1 MLPPGTFS
9 PGESIPSGGTC
20 QNNCTRD
27 FFDCRTTVCA
37 NGICGQTPR
46 PNTPRLSC
54 ADQRNA
60 TNYDFCREGIC
71 VASFYPGS
79 TFLQLSLV
87 PTTLNVPG
95 DYAYPRA
102 LQAAIVAAAGLDNAT
117 SLPNIRTCFEITQR
131 LQGVVDTA
139 LNQQVIRTCQMAAV
153 LTALSGNVRTYTVY
167 VEVVAGPQGLDTNAT
182 AAQVA
187 QLANASALAAV
198 GVASAFVLATS
209 PFLTGPEFV
218 PCCNGYYLGIS
229 IGVAC
234 AVFVATLLGCVVFYW
249 LKSAREI
256 EGAVLGQTDSTA
268 SVQSGS
274 SFRSESHASA
284 TAD

>member
-1 MLPPGTFS
+1 M
-9 PGESIPSGGTC
+9 GESIPAGGSC
-20 QNNCTRD
+20 QANCTRD
-27 FFDCRTTVCA
+27 FFDCRTTVCSA
-37 NGICGQTPR
+37 GVCGQVDKPDSPR
-46 PNTPRLSC
+46 QSC

-60 TNYDFCREGIC
+60 TNYDFCQRGIC
-71 VASFYPGS
+71 VASYYPGS

-95 DYAYPRA
+95 DFAYPRA
-102 LQAAIVAAAGLDNAT
+102 LQSAIVSVAGLSNAT
-117 SLPNIRTCFEITQR
+117 FLPNVRTCFEVTQR
-131 LQGVVDTA
+131 LQGAVDTV
-139 LNQQVIRTCQMAAV
+139 LNQQVIRTCQMGAPLIAISG
-153 LTALSGNVRTYTVY
+153 ALRTYLVY
-167 VEVVAGPQGLDTNAT
+167 VEIISGPQGLDTNAT
-182 AAQVA
+182 AVAVA
-187 QLANASALAAV
+187 QLANASALASV
-198 GVASAFVLATS
+198 GVASAQVLAES

-234 AVFVATLLGCVVFYW
+234 AVFVATILGCVVFYW
-249 LKSAREI
+249 IKSAREI
-256 EGAVLGQTDSTA
+256 QGAVLGQTDSTA